1 MRALA
6 LHDAEPL
13 TDVPSLGGEGVD
25 LTVAAAAPTDSTS
38 PEAAPPAVASI
49 EHPSTS
55 RTPPVERPAQP
66 AEQIAPAPSVLAEA
80 PPSPPVAPAGAMAS
94 VSRPAPAAA
103 TAPDALAPAPMP
115 SPFGVGRLVVRV
127 DGSRVRTT
135 EHSVE
140 SISGQVLGGRAHRV
154 LLYLNGTPRDLVLDG
169 ERFDVPLELQPGLND
184 VRVVARASDGAE
196 TEDRVTVQYNA
207 AAIRLTSPREG
218 EIIAAGDPPFVV
230 VEGEV
235 RDTTATAA
243 WVLVNDLRVLAAV
256 RQGRFRRAVPML
268 EAVAR
273 VRAQTQGDD
282 AVSETVTV
290 RTAAVTTPAAV
301 IVVDRSNEPGS
312 DADVSGTWRS
322 RAERVDVPIHP
333 VALRRFSGPRQE
345 PESEIIYVPHMKPGV
360 YRFALRSP
368 ASGNETTRATIYLR
382 LPDGVSRHL
391 LRPSGD
397 GRSTVLQTRMLLPH
411 GVTWDQDDWFTGR
424 SEGPETITK
433 FRLPEGVTWTERRG
447 GAR

>member
-1 MRALA
+1 
-6 LHDAEPL
+6 
-13 TDVPSLGGEGVD
+13 
-25 LTVAAAAPTDSTS
+25 
-38 PEAAPPAVASI
+38 
-49 EHPSTS
+49 
-55 RTPPVERPAQP
+55 
-66 AEQIAPAPSVLAEA
+66 
-80 PPSPPVAPAGAMAS
+80 
-94 VSRPAPAAA
+94 
-103 TAPDALAPAPMP
+103 MP

-140 SISGQVLGGRAHRV
+140 SISGQVLGGRIHRV

-169 ERFDVPLELQPGLND
+169 ERFDVPLELQPGAND

-218 EIIAAGDPPFVV
+218 ETIAAGDPPFVV

-268 EAVAR
+268 EPVAR

-282 AVSETVTV
+282 ATSETVTV
-290 RTAAVTTPAAV
+290 RTTAVTTPAAV
-301 IVVDRSNEPGS
+301 IVVDRSNGPGS

-322 RAERVDVPIHP
+322 RAERLDVPIHP
-333 VALRRFSGPRQE
+333 VALRRFSSARQE
-345 PESEIIYVPHMKPGV
+345 PESEIVYVPDMKPGV
-360 YRFALRSP
+360 YRFVLRPS
-368 ASGNETTRATIYLR
+368 AGGDETTRATMYLR
-382 LPDGVSRHL
+382 LPDGVSRHP
-391 LRPSGD
+391 LRPASD